1 MAKGFVRYEQQLT
14 GLKIPDVE
22 FAAEKQAARNYS
34 KISSDLDRMSQFF
47 MSQAGE
53 MAKIEGAE
61 YGAANAPTEQQIKDA
76 YKEGEPLD
84 LVGDSYSVYG
94 RSARNAALN
103 AATDEIEFLA
113 KKKMMEYLVSAEK
126 QDLPY
131 ETVIDELETISAGF
145 SATLDAESPGNA
157 KKLRAALGI
166 YGYTKGQSYA
176 SDQLGRI
183 RIQKQAAFAASFQLS
198 LEGIRDVIANSTSKE
213 IQLNEAEAA
222 QHGKSSITYSAG
234 KVADSTLDYQ
244 LNEILRKAVGLNYSK
259 TQIEALVKDWN
270 NEVKRA
276 SNALV
281 VEEVLGHQ
289 SPKSFLTSLEG
300 AAREFNT
307 RGSSTK
313 YRDQLPAKV
322 RNALAL
328 AKPEDRQGMVDLA
341 RQSWLT
347 TLQDKEKEISFN
359 NTIREEDTR
368 VVENDFNTAIL
379 ARDVLGMTTAATKMR
394 ELDPKRA
401 GEMLE
406 SISLVGEMSFAFK
419 SDNTVFFKY
428 ERDLLM
434 PNPVMTLADLR
445 KDLTDK
451 KLTFDDFK
459 KFSEKYMNLYDEGYK
474 DALDIVRATVGI
486 PQNAYADNSLMKSV
500 AGKIYTTIENQL
512 LRAKRA
518 DTTGTF
524 DPMAWVDQNLSSFY
538 VQATQDV
545 TGPIKLEAGK
555 TTRDITLRLIS
566 KARSENRMQ
575 DVDRLEQFIS
585 DVDAILAREPDL
597 ILPGWN

>member
-76 YKEGEPLD
+76 YRDGEPIE
-84 LVGDSYSVYG
+84 LVGDNYSVYG
-94 RSARNAALN
+94 RSARGAALN

-113 KKKMMEYLVSAEK
+113 KKKMMEYLVDAEK

-131 ETVIDELETISAGF
+131 DTVIDELETISAGF

-176 SDQLGRI
+176 SDQLARV
-183 RIQKQAAFAASFQLS
+183 RVQKQAAFAASFQLS

-213 IQLNEAEAA
+213 IQLTEAEAA
-222 QHGKSSITYSAG
+222 QAGKSSITYTAG

-259 TQIEALVKDWN
+259 SQIEGIVKDWN
-270 NEVKRA
+270 AEIVRA

-313 YRDQLPAKV
+313 FRDQLPPKV

-328 AKPEDRQGMVDLA
+328 AKPEDRQAMVDLA

-359 NTIREEDTR
+359 NTIREEDAR

-379 ARDVLGMTTAATKMR
+379 ARDVNAMSVAATKMR
-394 ELDPKRA
+394 TLDPKRA

-406 SISLVGEMSFAFK
+406 SISMVGEMNFAFR
-419 SDNTVFFKY
+419 SDSKTVFKY

-434 PNPVMTLADLR
+434 PNPVMDLAMLR
-445 KDLTDK
+445 QDLTDK
-451 KLTFDDFK
+451 KLTFEDFK
-459 KFSEKYMNLYDEGYK
+459 KFSEKYMNLYDESYK

-524 DPMAWVDQNLSSFY
+524 DPMVWVDQNLSSFY

-545 TGPIKLEAGK
+545 TGPIKLQAGN
-555 TTRDITLRLIS
+555 TTRDITLRLIT
-566 KARSENRMQ
+566 KARNENRME
-575 DVDRLEQFIS
+575 DVQRLEQFIE
-585 DVDAILAREPDL
+585 DVDQILAREPDL